1 MRGLF
6 TKIFLGF
13 WIAQSLTF
21 AISTMLIMQRSFV
34 RPNEIMDVLKTA
46 LPSEGAAVVNTYET
60 AGCSGLREYAAS
72 RHLTIY
78 LADTPNHFVCEPAG
92 APVAADALTAAEKQ
106 PGVLSTP
113 TGDYYLWSTTIHSAT
128 GRSYVFLL
136 SRPRIGNKHWLRD
149 LEHFAF
155 PQLWVAIIVCGAVTF
170 VLVLLLIR
178 PIGKLRVAARSLA
191 NGELATRVPEPDG
204 EERILTIWRS
214 GSSDWLGRRRCYCAT
229 SPTSCGRRW
238 LV

>member
-21 AISTMLIMQRSFV
+21 AISTLLIMQRSFV

-72 RHLTIY
+72 RNLTIY
-78 LADTPNHFVCEPAG
+78 LSDAPDHFLCDPAG
-92 APVAADALTAAEKQ
+92 APAADALIAAEKQ

-113 TGDYYLWSTTIHSAT
+113 AGDFYLWSTTDPFCY
-128 GRSYVFLL
+128 RSQ
-136 SRPRIGNKHWLRD
+136 LR
-149 LEHFAF
+149 F
-155 PQLWVAIIVCGAVTF
+155 PFEPAADWKQTL
-170 VLVLLLIR
+170 
-178 PIGKLRVAARSLA
+178 AARS
-191 NGELATRVPEPDG
+191 
-204 EERILTIWRS
+204 
-214 GSSDWLGRRRCYCAT
+214 
-229 SPTSCGRRW
+229 
-238 LV
+238 

>member
-21 AISTMLIMQRSFV
+21 AISTMLILQRSFV

-78 LADTPNHFVCEPAG
+78 LADTPNHFLCDPAG
-92 APVAADALTAAEKQ
+92 APNAADALAAAGKQ
-106 PGVLSTP
+106 PGELSTP
-113 TGDYYLWSTTIHSAT
+113 GGDFYLWSTTIHSAT

-136 SRPRIGNKHWLRD
+136 SRPRIGNKHWLHD
-149 LEHFAF
+149 LVHFAF
-155 PQLWVAIIVCGAVTF
+155 PQLWVAIVAHPSDRQTAGG
-170 VLVLLLIR
+170 R
-178 PIGKLRVAARSLA
+178 SQSGKRRTGRA
-191 NGELATRVPEPDG
+191 
-204 EERILTIWRS
+204 
-214 GSSDWLGRRRCYCAT
+214 GS
-229 SPTSCGRRW
+229 
-238 LV
+238 

>member
-21 AISTMLIMQRSFV
+21 AISTWLIMQRSFV

-78 LADTPNHFVCEPAG
+78 LADAPNHFLCEPA
-92 APVAADALTAAEKQ
+92 AP
-106 PGVLSTP
+106 P
-113 TGDYYLWSTTIHSAT
+113 
-128 GRSYVFLL
+128 LL
-136 SRPRIGNKHWLRD
+136 RMP
-149 LEHFAF
+149 
-155 PQLWVAIIVCGAVTF
+155 
-170 VLVLLLIR
+170 
-178 PIGKLRVAARSLA
+178 
-191 NGELATRVPEPDG
+191 
-204 EERILTIWRS
+204 
-214 GSSDWLGRRRCYCAT
+214 
-229 SPTSCGRRW
+229 
-238 LV
+238 